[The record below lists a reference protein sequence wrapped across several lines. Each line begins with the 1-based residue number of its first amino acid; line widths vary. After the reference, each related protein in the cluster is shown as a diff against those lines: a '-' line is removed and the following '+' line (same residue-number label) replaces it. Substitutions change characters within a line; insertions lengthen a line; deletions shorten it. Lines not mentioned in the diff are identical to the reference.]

1 MLDAHEEGAAEVQL
15 KETLASKDSTRCRVG
30 GRRCHEN
37 QYSNVGVSCS
47 NLKKVLVQ
55 AFLGIVLG
63 NCEERKASAAVA
75 AESQAELARKVAE
88 SANEVAALRQE
99 LATAEAG
106 HCNMQDAARYRAVLV
121 HESQSHPDLL
131 EGSKQISAS
140 CLSFVAGKHI
150 LQRFQQSSR
159 LSTLEDALS
168 SCQTSKREVE
178 APRALGKLHG
188 LHDSWL

>member
-1 MLDAHEEGAAEVQL
+1 M
-15 KETLASKDSTRCRVG
+15 
-30 GRRCHEN
+30 
-37 QYSNVGVSCS
+37 
-47 NLKKVLVQ
+47 
-55 AFLGIVLG
+55 G

-121 HESQSHPDLL
+121 HESQSHLDLL
-131 EGSKQISAS
+131 EGSKQISVS

>member
-88 SANEVAALRQE
+88 SANEVSGS
-99 LATAEAG
+99 ATG
-106 HCNMQDAARYRAVLV
+106 TCNRRGRSLQYARCC
-121 HESQSHPDLL
+121 
-131 EGSKQISAS
+131 KI
-140 CLSFVAGKHI
+140 
-150 LQRFQQSSR
+150 QSS
-159 LSTLEDALS
+159 
-168 SCQTSKREVE
+168 SCPRVSVTPGLVGGFE
-178 APRALGKLHG
+178 ANLRIV
-188 LHDSWL
+188 S